1 MDGGMMGGGMMA
13 AMGIWVFF
21 MIATLLA
28 ILVFSV
34 LGSVWLVRRLRQDV
48 GGSAVSRNSDSAY
61 DTLRQRY
68 AAGEIDDDEYERRR
82 STLSR
87 Q

>member
-1 MDGGMMGGGMMA
+1 MMGGGMMA
-13 AMGIWVFF
+13 AMGIWVFLV
-21 MIATLLA
+21 ITTLLA
-28 ILVFSV
+28 ILVFSA

-48 GGSAVSRNSDSAY
+48 GGFTVARRSDSAR

-68 AAGEIDDDEYERRR
+68 AAGEIDDDEYERRL